1 MLSNRFEKEVMKI
14 NAKDPDI
21 ASIYHRIKRGSIDLR
36 PDFQRDMV
44 WSKSKKQ
51 GLIDTIL
58 RDWKF
63 PPIFLVIT
71 TRDEAIEHQEVLDG
85 QQRLSSIVDFLEDDF
100 PIDGTIEPYDEK
112 ISCLHGKRF
121 SQLPEAIRYRIEQYS
136 LRVHELYDY
145 KEGEPYELF
154 FRLNQG
160 VTLTPAE
167 KRNTFFGPVR
177 EQIKNLVARM
187 GSLGINGSLIGFN
200 NNRLSYDDVIAR
212 LVYAIHTKNINKKI
226 TDVNLVEFY
235 RAGVPVPEFIEIQ
248 ASQAIGALSQACE
261 RSLRFNIKPKLNK
274 PTLLTWLI
282 YLCYDRSPE
291 NIEHLCHFER
301 IRESTRESSE
311 EVSKLAFLINIYNER
326 AASSVNDATPVKLR
340 LLIIYLVGWMDGQVY
355 ESNIGRRANA
365 ILEKIHSFDNLNEEM
380 LISFMDE
387 ERWGLQ

>member
-1 MLSNRFEKEVMKI
+1 MKI

-21 ASIYHRIKRGSIDLR
+21 ASIYHRIQRGSIDLR

-63 PPIFLVIT
+63 PPIFLVVT
-71 TRDEAIEHQEVLDG
+71 SRDESIEHQEVLDG

-100 PIDGTIEPYDEK
+100 PIDGNIEPYDEK
-112 ISCLHGKRF
+112 ISSLHGKRF
-121 SQLPEAIRYRIEQYS
+121 SQLPEATRYRIEQYS

-177 EQIKNLVARM
+177 EQIKNLVAHM
-187 GSLGINGSLIGFN
+187 GALGIDGSLIGFN

-212 LVYAIHTKNINKKI
+212 LVYAIHTKNIGKKI

-235 RAGVPVPEFIEIQ
+235 RAGVPVPGLIEKQ
-248 ASQAIGALSQACE
+248 AYDAIGALAQACQN
-261 RSLRFNIKPKLNK
+261 SLRFNTKPKLNK

-282 YLCYDRSPE
+282 YLCYDRSAE

-301 IRESTRESSE
+301 IRDSTRESSE
-311 EVSKLAFLINIYNER
+311 DVSKLAFLINIYNER

-340 LLIIYLVGWMDGQVY
+340 LLIIYLIGWMDGQVY
-355 ESNIGRRANA
+355 ESAIGRRANA
-365 ILEKIHSFDNLNEEM
+365 ILEKIREFDSLNEEM

>member
-1 MLSNRFEKEVMKI
+1 MKI

-21 ASIYHRIKRGSIDLR
+21 ATIYHRIQRGTIDLR

-71 TRDEAIEHQEVLDG
+71 TREETTEHLEVLDG

-121 SQLPEAIRYRIEQYS
+121 SQLPEAVQYRIEQYS

-187 GSLGINGSLIGFN
+187 DSLGINGSLIGFN
-200 NNRLSYDDVIAR
+200 NNRLSYDDVVAR
-212 LVYAIHTKNINKKI
+212 LVYAIYTKNISKKI
-226 TDVNLVEFY
+226 TDVSLVEFY
-235 RAGVPVPEFIEIQ
+235 RAGVPVPGLIEMQ
-248 ASQAIGALSQACE
+248 ASEAIGALAQACE
-261 RSLRFNIKPKLNK
+261 NSLKFGIKPKLNK

-282 YLCYDRSPE
+282 CLCYDRTAH

-311 EVSKLAFLINIYNER
+311 EVSKLAFLLNIYHER
-326 AASSVNDATPVKLR
+326 AASSVNDAIPVKLR
-340 LLIIYLVGWMDGQVY
+340 LLIIYLVGWMDGQIY
-355 ESNIGRRANA
+355 ESDIGQRAHA
-365 ILEKIHSFDNLNEEM
+365 ILRRIDAFDNLTEDM
-380 LISFMDE
+380 LISFMEE
-387 ERWGLQ
+387 ERWGLE

>member
-1 MLSNRFEKEVMKI
+1 MKI

-21 ASIYHRIKRGSIDLR
+21 ASIYHRIQRGSIDLR

-63 PPIFLVIT
+63 PPIFLVVT
-71 TRDEAIEHQEVLDG
+71 TRDEGIEHQEVLDG
-85 QQRLSSIVDFLEDDF
+85 QQRLSSIVDFLEDYF
-100 PIDGTIEPYDEK
+100 PIDGSIEPYDEK

-121 SQLPEAIRYRIEQYS
+121 SQLPEAVRYRIEQYS

-177 EQIKNLVARM
+177 EQIKDLVARM
-187 GSLGINGSLIGFN
+187 ESLGINGSLIGFN

-212 LVYAIHTKNINKKI
+212 LVYAIHTENINKKI

-235 RAGVPVPEFIEIQ
+235 RAGVPVSGVVEIQ
-248 ASQAIGALSQACE
+248 AAEAISALAQACGY
-261 RSLRFNIKPKLNK
+261 SLMHNTRPKLNK

-282 YLCYDRSPE
+282 YFSYDRSTE
-291 NIEHLCHFER
+291 NIEHLYHFER
-301 IRESTRESSE
+301 IRESTKDSSE

-340 LLIIYLVGWMDGQVY
+340 LLILYLVGLMDGQVY
-355 ESNIGRRANA
+355 DSNIGRRANA
-365 ILEKIHSFDNLNEEM
+365 ILEKIYAFDSLNEDM
-380 LISFMDE
+380 LISFME
-387 ERWGLQ
+387 EEQWGLQ

>member
-1 MLSNRFEKEVMKI
+1 MKI

-21 ASIYHRIKRGSIDLR
+21 SSIYKRIQRGSIDLR

-44 WSKSKKQ
+44 WNKAKKQ

-63 PPIFLVIT
+63 PPIFLVVT
-71 TRDEAIEHQEVLDG
+71 DTNEMMEVLDG
-85 QQRLSSIVDFLEDDF
+85 QQRLSAIVEFLEDTF
-100 PIDGTIEPYDEK
+100 AIDGNIEPHDDN
-112 ISCLHGKRF
+112 IQNLHGLKF
-121 SQLPEAIRYRIEQYS
+121 SQLPQLIQYRIEQYS
-136 LRVHELYDY
+136 LRTHELYDY

-177 EQIKNLVARM
+177 EQIKNFVSYMNTLRID
-187 GSLGINGSLIGFN
+187 GSRIGFN

-212 LVYAIHTKNINKKI
+212 FVYATHTKIINKKI

-235 RAGVPVPEFIEIQ
+235 RAGTPVSNQVEEKVRAAIE
-248 ASQAIGALSQACE
+248 ALGEACE
-261 RSLRFNIKPKLNK
+261 ISSTSGVKLKLNK

-282 YLCYDRSPE
+282 YLSNDQTPD
-291 NIEHLCHFER
+291 NIRHLCNFER
-301 IRESTRESSE
+301 MRESIKGSSE
-311 EVSKLAFLINIYNER
+311 ENSKLVFLLGIYQER
-326 AASSVNDATPVKLR
+326 AASSVNDAVPVQLR
-340 LLIIYLVGWMDGQVY
+340 LLVIYLIGLLEGQVY
-355 ESNIGRRANA
+355 SSNVGQRAAA
-365 ILEKIHSFDNLNEEM
+365 ILKKILDSESLTEEM
-380 LISFMDE
+380 VLTFMEE

>member
-1 MLSNRFEKEVMKI
+1 MKI

-21 ASIYHRIKRGSIDLR
+21 ATLYNRIQRGTIDLR

-71 TRDEAIEHQEVLDG
+71 TNSESVELLEVLDG
-85 QQRLSSIVDFLEDDF
+85 QQRLSSIVDFLEGDF
-100 PIDGTIEPYDEK
+100 PIDGTVEPFDAS
-112 ISCLHGKRF
+112 IAALHGRYF
-121 SQLPEAIRYRIEQYS
+121 GELPDPIKYRIEQYS
-136 LRVHELYDY
+136 VRVHELYDF

-177 EQIKNLVARM
+177 EQIKNLVTHMDHR
-187 GSLGINGSLIGFN
+187 GVNGALIGFN

-212 LVYAIHTKNINKKI
+212 LVYAVHTRNINKKI
-226 TDVNLVEFY
+226 TDTNLVEFY
-235 RAGVPVPEFIEIQ
+235 RTGTPVPGQIEMEVLESIDTL
-248 ASQAIGALSQACE
+248 AKACE
-261 RSLRFNIKPKLNK
+261 ISLDFGLKARLNK
-274 PTLLTWLI
+274 PTLLTWLLHF
-282 YLCYDRSPE
+282 YYDNSDR
-291 NIEHLCHFER
+291 NAHHLFDFER
-301 IRESTRESSE
+301 TREHTKESSDE
-311 EVSKLAFLINIYNER
+311 AGKLAFLLTVYNER

-340 LLIIYLVGWMDGQVY
+340 LLIIYLIGWMEGQIY
-355 ESNIGRRANA
+355 TSRIGHRALTILKRIES
-365 ILEKIHSFDNLNEEM
+365 SDNLTEAM
-380 LISFMDE
+380 LIDFME
-387 ERWGLQ
+387 EENWGLE